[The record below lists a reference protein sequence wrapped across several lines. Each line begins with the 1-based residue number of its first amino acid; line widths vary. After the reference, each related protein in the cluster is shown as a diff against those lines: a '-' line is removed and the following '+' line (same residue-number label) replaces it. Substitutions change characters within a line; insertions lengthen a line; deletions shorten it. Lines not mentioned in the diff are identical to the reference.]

1 MQTMP
6 QQEMQLENSATNCE
20 AADDGAQQV
29 LKQSYSIGFSSSLV
43 HANNLE

>member
-6 QQEMQLENSATNCE
+6 QQEMQLEESAANCE

-29 LKQSYSIGFSSSLV
+29 LKQSNSINFSSSLV
-43 HANNLE
+43 HANSLE

>member
-6 QQEMQLENSATNCE
+6 QQEMQSEDSAANCE

-29 LKQSYSIGFSSSLV
+29 LKRSYSIDFSSSLV